1 MRRAGARHTV
11 ADPGPR
17 VGPAPPP
24 LSDPMAVVY
33 FVVLVGVLI
42 FVHELGHFAW
52 AKFFGVKVLKFS
64 LGFGPRIAGVT
75 RGETE
80 YVVSAFPLGGY
91 VRMLGESP
99 NDTIASED
107 RGRALSDQPL
117 WKRFIIVLAG
127 PLMNLGFPLFLYFVV
142 FLGDTQMTPPVIGGV
157 YPDRPADGHLEPG
170 DRIVAI
176 DGDEITTW
184 YELQQIVGPSAG
196 EPLALTV
203 ERDGERFETTITPAT
218 SEERRPL
225 DLTRSVGR
233 LGIES
238 RHPLAVIGIVSP
250 TSPAA
255 AAGLRT
261 FDRVVAAGGRPI
273 ERWIE
278 LEEVLDRNRG
288 SMLPITYLRPQRLTD
303 VLTGLADLEVFEPH
317 VATLTPESG
326 PGSGPERAG
335 IESADLYVWR
345 VPVGSPEHA
354 IGIRPGDRLVSL
366 DSAPIR
372 LWATFE
378 EDLRIGAGQEHEI
391 AWRHGDQ
398 EITRRLR
405 LAHEHGTDEIGQ
417 RYDRYTLAIQNWVP
431 ARSEAPV
438 ANPSPFTYAVREA
451 FRETREIIELTFTS
465 MVWLFQ
471 GRLSMRTLGG
481 PIEIFRVAGQA
492 AREGPL
498 DFLRF
503 MAFISINLGL
513 LNLLPIPMLDGG
525 HLVFFTIEGVSRRPV
540 SRRIRELASL
550 AGLVFLILVMVLV
563 MTNDITRGWPD
574 IVATFESVE

>member
-1 MRRAGARHTV
+1 
-11 ADPGPR
+11 
-17 VGPAPPP
+17 
-24 LSDPMAVVY
+24 MAVVY

-64 LGFGPRIAGVT
+64 LGFGPRIAGVH

-80 YVVSAFPLGGY
+80 YVISAFPLGGY

-99 NDTIASED
+99 NDAIASED

-142 FLGDTQMTPPVIGGV
+142 FLGDTQMAPPVIGTV
-157 YPDRPADGHLEPG
+157 YPDRPADGQLEAG
-170 DRIVAI
+170 DRILAI
-176 DGDEITTW
+176 DGDEISTW
-184 YELQQIVGPSAG
+184 YELQQIVTPSAG
-196 EPLALTV
+196 EPLELTI
-203 ERDGERFETTITPAT
+203 ERGGETFETTITPAH
-218 SEERRPL
+218 SEESRPL
-225 DLTRSVGR
+225 ELTRPVGR

-238 RHPLAVIGIVSP
+238 RHPLAVIGIISP
-250 TSPAA
+250 SAPAA
-255 AAGLRT
+255 AAGMRT

-278 LEEVLDRNRG
+278 LEAVLDRNRG
-288 SMLPITYLRPQRLTD
+288 SMLPITYLRPQRLVD
-303 VLTGLADLEVFEPH
+303 ALQGLGDLEIYEPH

-326 PGSGPERAG
+326 SGSGPERAG
-335 IESADLYVWR
+335 MESSDLYVWR

-366 DSAPIR
+366 DGRPIR

-378 EDLRIGAGQEHEI
+378 EDLRLGAGQEHEL

-405 LAHEHGTDEIGQ
+405 LAHEHGVNELGQ
-417 RYDRYTLAIQNWVP
+417 DYDRYTLAIQSWSPSTAEDPVP
-431 ARSEAPV
+431 
-438 ANPSPFTYAVREA
+438 NPSPFTYAVREA
-451 FRETREIIELTFTS
+451 IRTTGEMIELTFTS
-465 MVWLFQ
+465 MVWLLS
-471 GRLSMRTLGG
+471 GRLSVRTIGG
-481 PIEIFRVAGQA
+481 PLLIFEVAGQA
-492 AREGPL
+492 AREGAL
-498 DFLRF
+498 DFLSL

-525 HLVFFTIEGVSRRPV
+525 HLLFFTIEAVSRRPV
-540 SRRIRELASL
+540 SRRVREMASL
-550 AGLVFLILVMVLV
+550 AGLVVLLLIMVLAF
-563 MTNDITRGWPD
+563 TNDIERRWPE
-574 IVATFESVE
+574 IVATFESAE